1 VRCRNKYADVRMFIC
16 IVVSFGLAGCGTAPV
31 RHADWS
37 VPENGRV
44 LRKAA
49 WGMDD
54 LSRRRRSMRAL
65 VKISAPFLPGKT
77 AADGVIVVQ
86 PLDLIR
92 LDVMDPAGGLL
103 AGLHLKLDA
112 LDLWMPRQ
120 MRVFEADSSDDSIAH
135 ITKLPWTLS
144 ELFSI
149 LQGMPPRR
157 FNEEFTDWSIDPD
170 GYAVNGDGDAIMAL
184 EPGLNLP
191 QSFIRY
197 KNDRQKKA
205 IYEVL
210 FEDYR
215 ATNLGMFPHH
225 ITLRFLGKRKTV
237 ELWFENVEWNP
248 VVAWGALAPEYPE
261 GTRVVRVR

>member
-1 VRCRNKYADVRMFIC
+1 MRWRRNNLV
-16 IVVSFGLAGCGTAPV
+16 IVMTVCVAMAGCATTKV
-31 RHADWS
+31 RHKDWPM
-37 VPENGRV
+37 PENGRALKNAMRGV
-44 LRKAA
+44 E
-49 WGMDD
+49 D
-54 LSRRRRSMRAL
+54 LSHRRRGLRAQ
-65 VKISAPFLPGKT
+65 VKIAAPFLPGKT
-77 AADGVIVVQ
+77 AADGVIVAQ
-86 PLDLIR
+86 PMDLFR

-103 AGLHLKLDA
+103 AGLNLKLDT
-112 LDLWMPRQ
+112 LDLWMPSQ
-120 MRVFEADSSDDSIAH
+120 SRVYETDSADDSIARV
-135 ITKLPWTLS
+135 TKLPWTLS

-149 LQGMPPRR
+149 LQGLPPRR
-157 FNEEFTDWSIDPD
+157 FNEEFTDWSIDPN
-170 GYAVNGDGDAIMAL
+170 GYAVSGDGDAIMAL

-225 ITLRFLGKRKTV
+225 ITLKFLAKNKTV

-248 VVAWGALAPEYPE
+248 PVAWGALAPDYPE
-261 GTRVVRVR
+261 GTKIVQVH